1 MGRREEVLKEAVKK
15 LKSGG
20 VEAFHVQGDVRSYE
34 SIKGAIDETVRAYGR
49 LGTSSIVS
57 GNV

>member
-1 MGRREEVLKEAVKK
+1 VGRREEVLKEAVKK

-49 LGTSSIVS
+49 LGTSSS
-57 GNV
+57 